1 MAIKPSQQVGC
12 GTGVSLLIGDSA
24 VTKRPQLSRSTFC
37 CSFLAFVHQGSGP
50 LMKGSR
56 TASHGRGSG
65 LAIPHELVVLEK
77 DRNCSVMDQVLLQAW
92 VWAAR
97 PKEESSPFMKP
108 LDGHA
113 SCYHWFELQLL
124 GLLGLDEDTVEPP
137 TYPLD
142 LMRRTIGFSL
152 RVSLLYG
159 FGEPDRHSWCTVNGP
174 SGHIFLRVAKAASR
188 DSCTLSGGKTQP
200 QGKYMKPG
208 PICWDDS
215 SSL

>member
-24 VTKRPQLSRSTFC
+24 VTKRPQLSVQPMNWRSTFC
-37 CSFLAFVHQGSGP
+37 CSFLDFVHQGSGP
-50 LMKGSR
+50 LMKGR
-56 TASHGRGSG
+56 SG
-65 LAIPHELVVLEK
+65 LAIPHEL
-77 DRNCSVMDQVLLQAW
+77 AW

-97 PKEESSPFMKP
+97 PKKESLPFMKP

-113 SCYHWFELQLL
+113 SLSGMANMTATACERTALAA
-124 GLLGLDEDTVEPP
+124 VEPP

-142 LMRRTIGFSL
+142 LMRRTVGFSL

-159 FGEPDRHSWCTVNGP
+159 WCTVKGP
-174 SGHIFLRVAKAASR
+174 SGNIFLLTQSTHHDKQG
-188 DSCTLSGGKTQP
+188 SGGKTQP
-200 QGKYMKPG
+200 QGKYMRLG
-208 PICWDDS
+208 PKCWHDS